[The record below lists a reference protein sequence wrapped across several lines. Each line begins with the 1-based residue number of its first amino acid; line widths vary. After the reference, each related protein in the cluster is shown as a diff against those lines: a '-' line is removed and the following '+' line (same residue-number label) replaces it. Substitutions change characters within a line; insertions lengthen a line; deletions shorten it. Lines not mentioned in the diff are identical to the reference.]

1 MDYPGNS
8 PSFIYWVLRY
18 FQIAISFP
26 PSAVNVFILMIA
38 KIFSL
43 ILSQHNEM
51 YEPERAAGLRSYRYK
66 GVDKSPISKHILTPY
81 WNLAVTFLP
90 MWMAPNLVT
99 LLGFMFM
106 VAAYTV
112 VIVLIPDLKTEI
124 HPVFYFSFAACFWI
138 YSTMDNIDGKQARRT
153 NSSSPLGE
161 LFDHGCD
168 ALNCPIGS
176 FIHIASLGLGFSWR
190 SLLVLFISSWA
201 FYLPTWEEYHTGVL
215 YLGYINGPT
224 EGLLMVIS
232 TIIIS
237 GIFGP
242 SFWFKEF
249 KILSKSVYLI
259 DLLISGFVALFS
271 YYYVPSCLWTVY
283 SECRKKGTS
292 FGEALLQLFPMAAG
306 TLSVGLWLSSRHS
319 SVQTTNFIL
328 FFTTVGIVFGKMA
341 TKIIYAHVAKCPF
354 PLYTGMMLPL
364 LLGSVGMFAAN
375 FLVPE
380 TQTKTV
386 ILIETIYLWIYLA
399 ICLIG
404 YANWIYHTIH
414 SICLHCDIYC
424 FRIKQKKAVS
434 PSLSFMK

>member
-1 MDYPGNS
+1 M
-8 PSFIYWVLRY
+8 IY
-18 FQIAISFP
+18 
-26 PSAVNVFILMIA
+26 
-38 KIFSL
+38 KIFSVFL
-43 ILSQHNEM
+43 NQHREM

-81 WNLAVTFLP
+81 WNWAVTFLP
-90 MWMAPNLVT
+90 LWMAPNLVT

-106 VAAYTV
+106 ISAYFV
-112 VIVLIPDLKTEI
+112 VIGFIPDLKTEV
-124 HPVFYFSFAACFWI
+124 HPAFYFAFAGCFWI

-190 SLLVLFISSWA
+190 SLLVLLISSWG

-224 EGLLMVIS
+224 EGLLMVIT

-237 GIFGP
+237 GFFGT
-242 SFWFKEF
+242 SIWFKELE
-249 KILSKSVYLI
+249 IASKSVYLI
-259 DLLISGFVALFS
+259 DLIMAGFVALFTF
-271 YYYVPSCLWTVY
+271 YYVPSCLWTVY
-283 SECRKKGTS
+283 CECKKKGTS
-292 FGEALLQLFPMAAG
+292 FFEAILQLFPMAAG
-306 TLSVGLWLSSRHS
+306 SLAVGLWLSSRHS
-319 SVQTTNFIL
+319 SVQSTNFIL
-328 FFTTVGIVFGKMA
+328 FFSTVGIVFGKMA

-364 LLGSVGMFAAN
+364 LLGSVGMFAAH

-380 TQTKTV
+380 SHTKTV
-386 ILIETIYLWIYLA
+386 ILAETTFLWSYLVM
-399 ICLIG
+399 CVVG
-404 YANWIYHTIH
+404 YTNWIYHTIH
-414 SICLHCDIYC
+414 SICFHCDIYC
-424 FRIKQKKAVS
+424 LKIKEKKAVI
-434 PSLSFMK
+434 PSISFIKE